1 MTSKVFEGNFAS
13 FMLSDK
19 DSERFVIRTPL
30 SQVTGGLL
38 SQLGIP
44 ADDVEIQITSDCRA
58 HPYNA
63 GHALSA
69 NDWIDALNL
78 PSEAESAKVEKQF
91 KDGQAISLRKVQMTE
106 KCWKRFSLFSTIQT
120 A

>member
-44 ADDVEIQITSDCRA
+44 ADDVEIQYER
-58 HPYNA
+58 
-63 GHALSA
+63 L
-69 NDWIDALNL
+69 
-78 PSEAESAKVEKQF
+78 
-91 KDGQAISLRKVQMTE
+91 
-106 KCWKRFSLFSTIQT
+106 
-120 A
+120 